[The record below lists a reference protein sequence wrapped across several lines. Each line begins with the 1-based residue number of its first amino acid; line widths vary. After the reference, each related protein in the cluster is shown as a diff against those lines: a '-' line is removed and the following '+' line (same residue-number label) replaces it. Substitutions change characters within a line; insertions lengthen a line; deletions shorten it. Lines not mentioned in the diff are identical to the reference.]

1 MLLTGWLWCLGGGAC
16 AGLLAGMLGIGGGLV
31 IVPLLIYLLPILGV
45 PHELV
50 VQMAVAT
57 SLGTIVMTTLSSTR
71 SHLRHGQVSFFWV
84 RRLVPGLMV
93 GATLGAW
100 LATQMNPQW
109 LQRLLAV
116 VLLLLAVRMLVPQRS
131 GAPLTHVS
139 KRLIALIS
147 AGMGT
152 LSGLV
157 GIGGGSLTVPLLQRL
172 HVPIRQAIAV
182 SSVGSLSIGVAGV
195 ITYILLGQQQTG
207 VDSLF
212 GYVHGPAWIA
222 ISMTSILFA
231 PLGAYLTQQLPV
243 NHLQRGF
250 AILLVI
256 LSLKLVIG

>member
-1 MLLTGWLWCLGGGAC
+1 MLLTGWLWCLGGGMF

-45 PHELV
+45 PQELV

-57 SLGTIVMTTLSSTR
+57 SLGTIVMTTMSSAR

-93 GATLGAW
+93 GAALGAW
-100 LATQMNPQW
+100 LATIMNPAW
-109 LQRLLAV
+109 LQRILAV
-116 VLLLLAVRMLVPQRS
+116 VLLLLAIRMLIPQRG
-131 GAPLTHVS
+131 GAPLTGVS
-139 KRLIALIS
+139 KRLIALIAS
-147 AGMGT
+147 AMGS

-172 HVPIRQAIAV
+172 NVPIRQAIAV

-195 ITYILLGQQQTG
+195 LTYILLGQQHAAT
-207 VDSLF
+207 DSLF
-212 GYVHGPAWIA
+212 GYVHGPAWFA
-222 ISMTSILFA
+222 ISITSIIFA
-231 PLGAYLTQQLPV
+231 PLGAHLTQKLPV
-243 NHLQRGF
+243 TYLQRGF
-250 AILLVI
+250 AVLLAV